1 MKYSSILLIIAFVS
15 IAQQFYGQ
23 EKCTIWGELPD
34 HSLDNS
40 YLRLVN
46 NSAIGQEYERM
57 KHSFIDSIL
66 VVDGKFHY
74 EGVLSQKPFLAYL
87 SSARTGR
94 NMLDLGLY
102 FIVEPGNI
110 HIRIANWADK
120 GIVSGTPINDDYNRC
135 IIEQQKKVDRERSLQ
150 NRSASFRDAYIHA
163 NECRLFFLEKYA
175 QYPDVVRFHL
185 SFLLNGRRA
194 SKDPDFPKYLRIL
207 DRMPKA
213 DRDILL
219 AWRDYTIKREEYREK
234 TKPLLD
240 SIRDNAPRFIE
251 TIPSSSSS
259 TTIKNE

>member
-1 MKYSSILLIIAFVS
+1 MKKYLFIFIFVS
-15 IAQQFYGQ
+15 IAQLFYGQ
-23 EKCTIWGELPD
+23 EKYTIQGELPD

-40 YLRLVN
+40 YLRLT
-46 NSAIGQEYERM
+46 NSSALSQEKERI
-57 KHSFIDSIL
+57 KHLFIDSIL

-110 HIRIANWADK
+110 HIRIANWADE
-120 GIVSGTPINDDYNRC
+120 GVVSGTPINEDYNTYMITR
-135 IIEQQKKVDRERSLQ
+135 RSMENQL
-150 NRSASFRDAYIHA
+150 
-163 NECRLFFLEKYA
+163 LFLEKYA

-185 SFLLNGRRA
+185 SFLLNGRRM
-194 SKDPDFPKYLRIL
+194 SRDPNFPKYLQIL

-219 AWRDYTIKREEYREK
+219 AWLDYTIKKYE
-234 TKPLLD
+234 
-240 SIRDNAPRFIE
+240 
-251 TIPSSSSS
+251 
-259 TTIKNE
+259 

>member
-1 MKYSSILLIIAFVS
+1 MKKYLFIFIFVS
-15 IAQQFYGQ
+15 IAQLFYGQ
-23 EKCTIWGELPD
+23 GKYTIQGELPD
-34 HSLDNS
+34 HSLDDS
-40 YLRLVN
+40 YLRLT
-46 NSAIGQEYERM
+46 NSSALSQEKERI
-57 KHSFIDSIL
+57 KHLFIDSIL

-110 HIRIANWADK
+110 HIRIANWADE
-120 GIVSGTPINDDYNRC
+120 GVVSGTPINEDYSTYMIGTKRNM
-135 IIEQQKKVDRERSLQ
+135 ENQL
-150 NRSASFRDAYIHA
+150 
-163 NECRLFFLEKYA
+163 LFLEKYA

-185 SFLLNGRRA
+185 SFLLNGRRM
-194 SKDPDFPKYLRIL
+194 SRDPNFPKYLQIL

-219 AWRDYTIKREEYREK
+219 AWLDYTIKKYEYEKK

-240 SIRDNAPRFIE
+240 SIRNNAPRFIE
-251 TIPSSSSS
+251 TIPSNSSS
-259 TTIKNE
+259 TTMKNK

>member
-1 MKYSSILLIIAFVS
+1 MRKYLFIFIFVS
-15 IAQQFYGQ
+15 IAQLFYGQ
-23 EKCTIWGELPD
+23 EKYTIQGELPD

-40 YLRLVN
+40 YLRLT
-46 NSAIGQEYERM
+46 NSSALSQEKERI
-57 KHSFIDSIL
+57 KHLFIDSIL

-110 HIRIANWADK
+110 HIRIANWADE
-120 GIVSGTPINDDYNRC
+120 GVVSGTPINEDYNTYMITR
-135 IIEQQKKVDRERSLQ
+135 RSMENQL
-150 NRSASFRDAYIHA
+150 
-163 NECRLFFLEKYA
+163 LFLEKYA

-185 SFLLNGRRA
+185 SFLLNGRRM
-194 SKDPDFPKYLRIL
+194 SRDPNFPKYLQIL

-219 AWRDYTIKREEYREK
+219 AWLDYTIKKYEYEK
-234 TKPLLD
+234 KNKPLLD
-240 SIRDNAPRFIE
+240 SIRNNAPRFIE
-251 TIPSSSSS
+251 TIPSNSSS
-259 TTIKNE
+259 TTMKNK

>member
-1 MKYSSILLIIAFVS
+1 MKKYLFIFIFVS
-15 IAQQFYGQ
+15 IAQLFYGQ
-23 EKCTIWGELPD
+23 EKYTIQGELPD

-40 YLRLVN
+40 YLRLT
-46 NSAIGQEYERM
+46 NSSALSQEKERI
-57 KHSFIDSIL
+57 KHLFIDSIL

-94 NMLDLGLY
+94 NMLDFGLY

-110 HIRIANWADK
+110 HIRIANWADE
-120 GIVSGTPINDDYNRC
+120 GVVSGTPINEDYNTYMITR
-135 IIEQQKKVDRERSLQ
+135 RSMENQL
-150 NRSASFRDAYIHA
+150 
-163 NECRLFFLEKYA
+163 LFLEKYA

-185 SFLLNGRRA
+185 SFLLNGRRM
-194 SKDPDFPKYLRIL
+194 SRDPNFPKYLQIL

-219 AWRDYTIKREEYREK
+219 AWLDYTIKKYEYEKK

-240 SIRDNAPRFIE
+240 SIRNNAPRFIE
-251 TIPSSSSS
+251 TIPSNSSS
-259 TTIKNE
+259 TTMKNK

>member
-1 MKYSSILLIIAFVS
+1 MREVILIFILVS
-15 IAQQFYGQ
+15 IAQLFYGQ
-23 EKCTIWGELPD
+23 EKYTIQGELPD

-40 YLRLVN
+40 YLRLI
-46 NSAIGQEYERM
+46 NSSALSQEKERI

-74 EGVLSQKPFLAYL
+74 EGSLSQKPFLAYL

-110 HIRIANWADK
+110 HIRIANWADE
-120 GIVSGTPINDDYNRC
+120 GVVSGTPINEDYNTYMIATKRNL
-135 IIEQQKKVDRERSLQ
+135 KKEL
-150 NRSASFRDAYIHA
+150 
-163 NECRLFFLEKYA
+163 LFLEKYA

-194 SKDPDFPKYLRIL
+194 SKDPDFPKYLQIL

-219 AWRDYTIKREEYREK
+219 AWLDYTIKREEYEKK

-240 SIRDNAPRFIE
+240 SIRNNAPRFIE
-251 TIPSSSSS
+251 TIPSNS
-259 TTIKNE
+259 

>member
-1 MKYSSILLIIAFVS
+1 MKYSSLLLIIAFAS
-15 IAQQFYGQ
+15 IAQLLYGQ
-23 EKCTIWGELPD
+23 EKYTIRGELPD

-40 YLRLVN
+40 YLRLI
-46 NSAIGQEYERM
+46 NSSALSQEKERI

-94 NMLDLGLY
+94 NMLNLGQY

-120 GIVSGTPINDDYNRC
+120 GIVSGTPINDDYNRY
-135 IIEQQKKVDRERSLQ
+135 IIERQKEVDRERSLQ

-163 NECRLFFLEKYA
+163 NEGRLFFLEKYA
-175 QYPDVVRFHL
+175 QYPDVIRFHL
-185 SFLLNGRRA
+185 SIYLNGRGA
-194 SKDPDFPKYLRIL
+194 LKNPDYPKYLQII

-219 AWRDYTIKREEYREK
+219 AWRDYVIKKEEYSEK

-240 SIRDNAPRFIE
+240 SIHNNAPRFIE
-251 TIPSSSSS
+251 TIPSNSSS
-259 TTIKNE
+259 TTMKNE

>member
-1 MKYSSILLIIAFVS
+1 MRRNLLIFIFVS
-15 IAQQFYGQ
+15 IAQLFYGQ
-23 EKCTIWGELPD
+23 EKYTIQGELPD

-40 YLRLVN
+40 YLRLT
-46 NSAIGQEYERM
+46 NSSALSQEKERI
-57 KHSFIDSIL
+57 KHLFIDSIL

-120 GIVSGTPINDDYNRC
+120 GVVSGTPINEDYNTYMIDTR
-135 IIEQQKKVDRERSLQ
+135 RSMENQL
-150 NRSASFRDAYIHA
+150 
-163 NECRLFFLEKYA
+163 LFLEKYA

-185 SFLLNGRRA
+185 SFLLNGRRM
-194 SKDPDFPKYLRIL
+194 SRDPNFPKYLQIL

-219 AWRDYTIKREEYREK
+219 AWLDYTIKRGEYEKK

-240 SIRDNAPRFIE
+240 SIRNNAPRFIE
-251 TIPSSSSS
+251 TIPGSSSS
-259 TTIKNE
+259 TTMKNE

>member
-1 MKYSSILLIIAFVS
+1 MKKYLFIFIFVS
-15 IAQQFYGQ
+15 IAQLFYGQ
-23 EKCTIWGELPD
+23 EKYTIQGELPD

-40 YLRLVN
+40 YLRLT
-46 NSAIGQEYERM
+46 NSSALSQEKERI
-57 KHSFIDSIL
+57 KHLFIDSIL

-94 NMLDLGLY
+94 KMLDLGLY

-110 HIRIANWADK
+110 HIRIANWADE
-120 GIVSGTPINDDYNRC
+120 GVVSGTPINEDYNTYMITR
-135 IIEQQKKVDRERSLQ
+135 RSMENQL
-150 NRSASFRDAYIHA
+150 
-163 NECRLFFLEKYA
+163 LFLEKYA

-185 SFLLNGRRA
+185 SFLLNGRRM
-194 SKDPDFPKYLRIL
+194 SRDPNFPKYLQIL

-219 AWRDYTIKREEYREK
+219 AWLDYTIKKYEYEKK

-240 SIRDNAPRFIE
+240 SIRNNAPRFIE
-251 TIPSSSSS
+251 TIPSNSSS
-259 TTIKNE
+259 TTMKNK

>member
-1 MKYSSILLIIAFVS
+1 MKKYLFIFIFVS
-15 IAQQFYGQ
+15 IAQLFYGQ
-23 EKCTIWGELPD
+23 GKYTIQGELPD
-34 HSLDNS
+34 HSLDDS
-40 YLRLVN
+40 YLRLT
-46 NSAIGQEYERM
+46 NSSALSQEKERI
-57 KHSFIDSIL
+57 KHLFIDSIL

-110 HIRIANWADK
+110 HIRIANWADE
-120 GIVSGTPINDDYNRC
+120 GVVSGTPINEDYNTYMITR
-135 IIEQQKKVDRERSLQ
+135 RSMENQL
-150 NRSASFRDAYIHA
+150 
-163 NECRLFFLEKYA
+163 LFLEKYA

-185 SFLLNGRRA
+185 SFLLNGRRM
-194 SKDPDFPKYLRIL
+194 SRDPNFPKYLQIL

-219 AWRDYTIKREEYREK
+219 AWLDYTIKKYEYEKK

-240 SIRDNAPRFIE
+240 SIRNNAPRFIE
-251 TIPSSSSS
+251 TIPSNSSS
-259 TTIKNE
+259 TTMKNK

>member
-1 MKYSSILLIIAFVS
+1 MKKYLFIFIFVS
-15 IAQQFYGQ
+15 IAQLFYGQ
-23 EKCTIWGELPD
+23 GKYTIQGELPD
-34 HSLDNS
+34 HSLDDS
-40 YLRLVN
+40 YLRLT
-46 NSAIGQEYERM
+46 NSSALSQEKERI
-57 KHSFIDSIL
+57 KHLFIDSIL

-110 HIRIANWADK
+110 HIRIANWADE
-120 GIVSGTPINDDYNRC
+120 GVVSGTPINEDYNTYMIATKRNL
-135 IIEQQKKVDRERSLQ
+135 KKEL
-150 NRSASFRDAYIHA
+150 
-163 NECRLFFLEKYA
+163 LFLEKYA

-194 SKDPDFPKYLRIL
+194 SKDPDFPKYLQIL

-219 AWRDYTIKREEYREK
+219 AWLDYTIKREEYEKK

-240 SIRDNAPRFIE
+240 SIRNNAPRFIE
-251 TIPSSSSS
+251 TIPSNS
-259 TTIKNE
+259 

>member
-1 MKYSSILLIIAFVS
+1 MKKYLFIFIFVS
-15 IAQQFYGQ
+15 IAQLFYGQ
-23 EKCTIWGELPD
+23 EKYTIQGELPD

-40 YLRLVN
+40 YLRLT
-46 NSAIGQEYERM
+46 NSSALSQEKERI
-57 KHSFIDSIL
+57 KHLFIDSIL

-110 HIRIANWADK
+110 HIRIANWADE
-120 GIVSGTPINDDYNRC
+120 GVVSGTPINEDYNTYMITR
-135 IIEQQKKVDRERSLQ
+135 RSMENQL
-150 NRSASFRDAYIHA
+150 
-163 NECRLFFLEKYA
+163 LFLEKYA

-185 SFLLNGRRA
+185 SFLLNGRRM
-194 SKDPDFPKYLRIL
+194 SRDPNFPKYLQIL

-219 AWRDYTIKREEYREK
+219 AWLDYTIKKYEYEK
-234 TKPLLD
+234 KNKPLLD
-240 SIRDNAPRFIE
+240 SIRNNAPRFIE
-251 TIPSSSSS
+251 TIPSNSSS
-259 TTIKNE
+259 TTMKNK

>member
-23 EKCTIWGELPD
+23 EKYTIWGELPD

-40 YLRLVN
+40 YFRLVN

-135 IIEQQKKVDRERSLQ
+135 IIEQQKKS
-150 NRSASFRDAYIHA
+150 
-163 NECRLFFLEKYA
+163 
-175 QYPDVVRFHL
+175 
-185 SFLLNGRRA
+185 G
-194 SKDPDFPKYLRIL
+194 
-207 DRMPKA
+207 
-213 DRDILL
+213 
-219 AWRDYTIKREEYREK
+219 
-234 TKPLLD
+234 
-240 SIRDNAPRFIE
+240 
-251 TIPSSSSS
+251 
-259 TTIKNE
+259 

>member
-1 MKYSSILLIIAFVS
+1 MRRNLLIFIFVS
-15 IAQQFYGQ
+15 IAQLFYGQ
-23 EKCTIWGELPD
+23 EKYTIQGELPD

-40 YLRLVN
+40 YLRLT
-46 NSAIGQEYERM
+46 NSSALSQEKERI
-57 KHSFIDSIL
+57 KHLFIDSIL

-74 EGVLSQKPFLAYL
+74 EGVLSQKPFLVYL

-120 GIVSGTPINDDYNRC
+120 GVVSGTPFNEDYNTYMIDTR
-135 IIEQQKKVDRERSLQ
+135 RSMENQL
-150 NRSASFRDAYIHA
+150 
-163 NECRLFFLEKYA
+163 LFLEKYA

-185 SFLLNGRRA
+185 SFLLNGRRM
-194 SKDPDFPKYLRIL
+194 SKDPDFPKYLQIL

-219 AWRDYTIKREEYREK
+219 AWLDYTIKREEYEKK

-240 SIRDNAPRFIE
+240 SIRNNAPRFIE
-251 TIPSSSSS
+251 TIPSNS
-259 TTIKNE
+259 

>member
-23 EKCTIWGELPD
+23 EKYTIWGEFPD

-110 HIRIANWADK
+110 HIRIANWADE
-120 GIVSGTPINDDYNRC
+120 GVVSGTPINEDYSTYM
-135 IIEQQKKVDRERSLQ
+135 IGTKRSMENQL
-150 NRSASFRDAYIHA
+150 
-163 NECRLFFLEKYA
+163 LFLEKYA

>member
-23 EKCTIWGELPD
+23 EKYTIWGELPD

-110 HIRIANWADK
+110 HIRIANWADE
-120 GIVSGTPINDDYNRC
+120 GVVSGTPINEDYSTYM
-135 IIEQQKKVDRERSLQ
+135 IGTKRSMENQL
-150 NRSASFRDAYIHA
+150 
-163 NECRLFFLEKYA
+163 LFLEKYA

>member
-1 MKYSSILLIIAFVS
+1 MKKYLFIFIFVS
-15 IAQQFYGQ
+15 IAQLFYGQ
-23 EKCTIWGELPD
+23 EKYAIQGELPD

-40 YLRLVN
+40 YLRLT
-46 NSAIGQEYERM
+46 NSSALSQEKERI
-57 KHSFIDSIL
+57 KHLFIDSIL

-110 HIRIANWADK
+110 HIRIANWADE
-120 GIVSGTPINDDYNRC
+120 GVVSGTPINEDYNTYMITR
-135 IIEQQKKVDRERSLQ
+135 RSMENQL
-150 NRSASFRDAYIHA
+150 
-163 NECRLFFLEKYA
+163 LFLEKYA

-185 SFLLNGRRA
+185 SFLLNGRRM
-194 SKDPDFPKYLRIL
+194 SRDPNFPKYLQIL

-219 AWRDYTIKREEYREK
+219 AWLDYTIKREEYEK
-234 TKPLLD
+234 QTKPLLD

>member
-23 EKCTIWGELPD
+23 EKYTIWGELPD

-110 HIRIANWADK
+110 HIRIANWADE
-120 GIVSGTPINDDYNRC
+120 GVVSGTPINEDYNTY
-135 IIEQQKKVDRERSLQ
+135 IITRRSMENQL
-150 NRSASFRDAYIHA
+150 
-163 NECRLFFLEKYA
+163 LFLEKYA

-185 SFLLNGRRA
+185 SFLLNGRRM
-194 SKDPDFPKYLRIL
+194 SRDPNFPKYLQIL

-219 AWRDYTIKREEYREK
+219 AWLDYTIKKYEYEKK

-240 SIRDNAPRFIE
+240 SIRNNAPRFIE
-251 TIPSSSSS
+251 TIPSNSSS
-259 TTIKNE
+259 TTMKNK

>member
-1 MKYSSILLIIAFVS
+1 MKKYLFIFIFVS
-15 IAQQFYGQ
+15 IVQLFYGQ
-23 EKCTIWGELPD
+23 EKYTIQGELPD

-40 YLRLVN
+40 YLRLT
-46 NSAIGQEYERM
+46 NSSALGEESER
-57 KHSFIDSIL
+57 IL

-94 NMLDLGLY
+94 NMLNFGLY

-110 HIRIANWADK
+110 HIRIANWADE
-120 GIVSGTPINDDYNRC
+120 GVVSGTPINEDYSTYM
-135 IIEQQKKVDRERSLQ
+135 IGTKRSMENQL
-150 NRSASFRDAYIHA
+150 
-163 NECRLFFLEKYA
+163 LFLEKYA

-185 SFLLNGRRA
+185 SFLLNGRRM
-194 SKDPDFPKYLRIL
+194 SRDPNFPKYLQIL

-219 AWRDYTIKREEYREK
+219 AWLDYTIKKYEYEKK

-240 SIRDNAPRFIE
+240 SIRNNAPRFIE
-251 TIPSSSSS
+251 TIPSNSSS
-259 TTIKNE
+259 TTMKNK